1 MVKTISAETRR
12 APADRATAR
21 FARRSANRANRLKTV
36 RTIWMALLMLFL
48 YAPILIMIALSFN
61 ASVSRSQWT
70 GFTLDWYVKL
80 FNDPA
85 ILGALKTTIEVAVVA
100 TIISTIIGTLG
111 AIGIHAMNSG
121 MAGMLINVSYLPM
134 TTPDIV
140 TGVSLMLMYLFCHVP
155 LGKWTMIFAHI
166 AFDIPYVLF
175 SVMPK
180 LRQMNPN
187 LYEAALDLGCKPIK
201 ALWKVIIPE
210 ITPGIFTGAL
220 LAFTMSLDDFVI
232 SYFTS
237 SDMYPN
243 LSRIVYSSTKLGVK
257 PTMYALSTLMF
268 TTILIL
274 LVLVNKRT
282 KLENL

>member
-1 MVKTISAETRR
+1 MVSEKRGAKTFRV
-12 APADRATAR
+12 
-21 FARRSANRANRLKTV
+21 L
-36 RTIWMALLMLFL
+36 WMALVLIFL
-48 YAPILIMIALSFN
+48 YAPILVMIALSFN

-70 GFTLDWYVKL
+70 GFTLHWYAEL
-80 FNDPA
+80 FRDPV
-85 ILGALKTTIEVAVVA
+85 ILGALRTTLEVAVIA
-100 TIISTIIGTLG
+100 TVISTVIGTLG
-111 AIGIHAMNSG
+111 AIGMHSMNTG
-121 MAGMLINVSYLPM
+121 MANVLINVSYLPM

-140 TGVSLMLMYLFCHVP
+140 TGVSLMLMFLFVHVP
-155 LGKWTMIFAHI
+155 LGKSTMIMAHI

-187 LYEAALDLGCKPIK
+187 LYEAALDLGCHPLK
-201 ALWKVIIPE
+201 ALYKVIIPE
-210 ITPGIFTGAL
+210 IAPGIFTGAL

-268 TTILIL
+268 ATILLL
-274 LVLVNKRT
+274 LVVINKRT

>member
-1 MVKTISAETRR
+1 MVSNS
-12 APADRATAR
+12 RATR
-21 FARRSANRANRLKTV
+21 IVRAV
-36 RTIWMALLMLFL
+36 WMALLMLFL
-48 YAPILIMIALSFN
+48 YAPILVMIALSFN

-80 FNDPA
+80 FHDPA
-85 ILGALKTTIEVAVVA
+85 ILGALRTTIEVAVIA
-100 TIISTIIGTLG
+100 TVISTVIGTLG
-111 AIGIHAMNSG
+111 AIGMHAMNTG
-121 MAGMLINVSYLPM
+121 MANVLVNVSYLPM

-155 LGKWTMIFAHI
+155 LGKWTMIMAHI

-180 LRQMNPN
+180 LKQMNPN
-187 LYEAALDLGCKPIK
+187 LYEAALDLGCHPMK
-201 ALWKVIIPE
+201 ALYKVIIPE

-243 LSRIVYSSTKLGVK
+243 LSRIVYASTKLGVK

-268 TTILIL
+268 ATILIL
-274 LVLVNKRT
+274 LILVNKRT

>member
-1 MVKTISAETRR
+1 MVRDS
-12 APADRATAR
+12 RATKI
-21 FARRSANRANRLKTV
+21 F
-36 RTIWMALLMLFL
+36 RTLWMALILLFL

-80 FNDPA
+80 FHDPA
-85 ILGALKTTIEVAVVA
+85 ILGALKTTIEVAVIA
-100 TIISTIIGTLG
+100 TIVSTIIGTLG
-111 AIGIHAMNSG
+111 AIGIHSMNSG
-121 MAGMLINVSYLPM
+121 MAGLLIDVSYLPM

-187 LYEAALDLGCKPIK
+187 LYEAALDLGCHPIK
-201 ALWKVIIPE
+201 ALYKVIVPE
-210 ITPGIFTGAL
+210 IMPGIFTGAL

-268 TTILIL
+268 VTILLL

>member
-1 MVKTISAETRR
+1 VSVKRGSRIFR
-12 APADRATAR
+12 A
-21 FARRSANRANRLKTV
+21 V
-36 RTIWMALLMLFL
+36 WMAMVLIFL
-48 YAPILIMIALSFN
+48 YAPILVMIGLSFN
-61 ASVSRSQWT
+61 ASVSRSQWA
-70 GFTLDWYVKL
+70 GFTLRWYSEL
-80 FNDPA
+80 FRDPV
-85 ILGALKTTIEVAVVA
+85 ILGALETTLEVAVIA
-100 TIISTIIGTLG
+100 TIASTIIGTLG
-111 AIGIHAMNSG
+111 AIGMHAMKKG
-121 MAGMLINVSYLPM
+121 MADLLINVSYLPM

-140 TGVSLMLMYLFCHVP
+140 TGVSLMLMFLFARVP
-155 LGKWTMIFAHI
+155 LGKWTMIMAHI

-187 LYEAALDLGCKPIK
+187 LYEAALDLGCHPMK
-201 ALWKVIIPE
+201 ALYKVIIPE
-210 ITPGIFTGAL
+210 ITPGIFTGAM

-268 TTILIL
+268 VSILLLLILI
-274 LVLVNKRT
+274 NRRT
-282 KLENL
+282 KLEELS

>member
-1 MVKTISAETRR
+1 MVRDS
-12 APADRATAR
+12 RATKI
-21 FARRSANRANRLKTV
+21 F
-36 RTIWMALLMLFL
+36 RTLWMALILLFL

-80 FNDPA
+80 FHDPA
-85 ILGALKTTIEVAVVA
+85 ILGALRTTIEVAVIA
-100 TIISTIIGTLG
+100 TIVSTIIGTLG
-111 AIGIHAMNSG
+111 AIGIHSMNSG
-121 MAGMLINVSYLPM
+121 MAGLLIDVSYLPM

-187 LYEAALDLGCKPIK
+187 LYEAALDLGCHPIK
-201 ALWKVIIPE
+201 ALYKVIVPE
-210 ITPGIFTGAL
+210 IMPGIFTGAL

-268 TTILIL
+268 VTILLL

>member
-1 MVKTISAETRR
+1 M
-12 APADRATAR
+12 
-21 FARRSANRANRLKTV
+21 RSTKGTKTV
-36 RTIWMALLMLFL
+36 RALWMALVLIFL
-48 YAPILIMIALSFN
+48 YAPIVVMIALSFN

-70 GFTLDWYVKL
+70 GFTLKWYGEL
-80 FNDPA
+80 FHDPT
-85 ILGALKTTIEVAVVA
+85 ILGALRTTVEVAVIA
-100 TIISTIIGTLG
+100 TVVSTVIGTLG
-111 AIGIHAMNSG
+111 AIGIHSMNTG
-121 MAGMLINVSYLPM
+121 MASALINVSYLPM

-140 TGVSLMLMYLFCHVP
+140 TGVSLMLMFLFVHVP
-155 LGKWTMIFAHI
+155 LGKWTMIMAHI

-180 LRQMNPN
+180 LKQMNPN
-187 LYEAALDLGCKPIK
+187 LYEAALDLGCHPMK
-201 ALWKVIIPE
+201 ALYKVIIPE
-210 ITPGIFTGAL
+210 IMPGIFTGAL

-268 TTILIL
+268 VSILLL
-274 LVLVNKRT
+274 LVLINSRS
-282 KLENL
+282 KLEDR

>member
-1 MVKTISAETRR
+1 MSNKRGMR
-12 APADRATAR
+12 AFRA
-21 FARRSANRANRLKTV
+21 V
-36 RTIWMALLMLFL
+36 WMALVLIFL
-48 YAPILIMIALSFN
+48 YAPILVMIALSFN

-80 FNDPA
+80 FNDPT
-85 ILGALKTTIEVAVVA
+85 ILGALKTTLEVAVVA
-100 TIISTIIGTLG
+100 TAVSTVIGTLG
-111 AIGIHAMNSG
+111 AIGMHAMNTG
-121 MAGMLINVSYLPM
+121 MANVLINVSYLPM

-140 TGVSLMLMYLFCHVP
+140 TGVSLMLMFVFTKVP
-155 LGKWTMIFAHI
+155 MGKWTMLMAHI
-166 AFDIPYVLF
+166 AFDTPYVLF

-187 LYEAALDLGCKPIK
+187 LYEAALDLGCSPMK

-210 ITPGIFTGAL
+210 ISPGIVTGAL

-268 TTILIL
+268 VSILLL
-274 LVLVNKRT
+274 LVLVNSRS
-282 KLENL
+282 KLEDR

>member
-1 MVKTISAETRR
+1 MVKKNGMRTFR
-12 APADRATAR
+12 A
-21 FARRSANRANRLKTV
+21 
-36 RTIWMALLMLFL
+36 IWMALVLIFL
-48 YAPILIMIALSFN
+48 YAPILVMIGLSFN
-61 ASVSRSQWT
+61 ASVSRSQWA
-70 GFTLDWYVKL
+70 GFTLKWYGEL
-80 FNDPA
+80 FRDPV
-85 ILGALKTTIEVAVVA
+85 ILGALRTTLEVAVVA
-100 TIISTIIGTLG
+100 TVASTVIGTLG
-111 AIGIHAMNSG
+111 AIGMHAMSAG
-121 MAGMLINVSYLPM
+121 MANLLVNVSYLPM

-140 TGVSLMLMYLFCHVP
+140 TGVSLMLMFLFAKVP
-155 LGKWTMIFAHI
+155 LGKWTMIMAHI

-187 LYEAALDLGCKPIK
+187 LYEAALDLGCHPVK
-201 ALWKVIIPE
+201 ALYKVIIPE

-243 LSRIVYSSTKLGVK
+243 LSRIVYASTKLGVK

-268 TTILIL
+268 VTILLL
-274 LVLVNKRT
+274 LVLVNRRT
-282 KLENL
+282 KLEEL